1 MQNQGEIRFEKRRDI
16 ELKKMN
22 LSLWRRETQVVEA
35 DCLLP
40 EKDGNMLIVKMDQW
54 IVFLRTPSQV
64 WKGREKEWR
73 RRSRVWDVRPWF
85 FDGPM
90 DGKCDEEW
98 ERSSI
103 HSEIYPF
110 RNKSAMNVRECG
122 ENGLLG
128 VREWRAVWHV
138 SKGIRKP
145 LYVKNRGR
153 AGVADQQ
160 IEKIEAHEL

>member
-64 WKGREKEWR
+64 
-73 RRSRVWDVRPWF
+73 
-85 FDGPM
+85 
-90 DGKCDEEW
+90 
-98 ERSSI
+98 
-103 HSEIYPF
+103 
-110 RNKSAMNVRECG
+110 
-122 ENGLLG
+122 
-128 VREWRAVWHV
+128 
-138 SKGIRKP
+138 
-145 LYVKNRGR
+145 
-153 AGVADQQ
+153 
-160 IEKIEAHEL
+160 